1 MIYKTG
7 GEYMETEYNE
17 NKVATR
23 LKNALI
29 QRGMSQSELAEKT
42 GINFSTIS
50 SYVSGRFEPKRTPLM
65 KLAKVLDVSPTWLA
79 GFDVPMDAETP
90 YYNSETGIL
99 TIPFISQ
106 KISAGIGEEELPE
119 DCLEVR
125 SIDILASM
133 AKGISKK
140 VLTAAEVKGDSMIE
154 ANIYPGD
161 IVIFAR
167 GRIEGDGIYVL
178 ALAGE
183 VLVKRLQFD
192 ALSNELEIISM
203 NRNYKPRTVSADAD
217 GLRILGKVVGWFHNE
232 I

>member
-1 MIYKTG
+1 MRANVAERLNTALKKKNISQTKLVELTG
-7 GEYMETEYNE
+7 L
-17 NKVATR
+17 NKSA
-23 LKNALI
+23 
-29 QRGMSQSELAEKT
+29 
-42 GINFSTIS
+42 IS
-50 SYVSGRFEPKRTPLM
+50 SYLNGKYEPKRDAVEIM
-65 KLAKVLDVSPTWLA
+65 AKTLDVSPTWLA

-99 TIPFISQ
+99 TIPFITQ
-106 KISAGIGEEELPE
+106 KISAGPGEEELPD

-125 SIDILASM
+125 SIDVLASM

>member
-1 MIYKTG
+1 
-7 GEYMETEYNE
+7 METEYNE

>member
-1 MIYKTG
+1 MTQGERIRTFREQIGLTLEELGKKTNTTPQTIYK
-7 GEYMETEYNE
+7 YE
-17 NKVATR
+17 NDIVTNIPYDR
-23 LKNALI
+23 IIAL
-29 QRGMSQSELAEKT
+29 S
-42 GINFSTIS
+42 
-50 SYVSGRFEPKRTPLM
+50 
-65 KLAKVLDVSPTWLA
+65 KVLKVQPWEIL
-79 GFDVPMDAETP
+79 GWDVPS
-90 YYNSETGIL
+90 YNSETGIL
-99 TIPFISQ
+99 TIPFITQ
-106 KISAGIGEEELPE
+106 KISAGIGEEELPD
-119 DCLEVR
+119 DCLEVK

-140 VLTAAEVKGDSMIE
+140 ILTAAEVKGDSMIE

-178 ALAGE
+178 ALGGD

-203 NRNYKPRTVSADAD
+203 NKNYKTRTVSADAD

>member
-1 MIYKTG
+1 MKD
-7 GEYMETEYNE
+7 EYERIE
-17 NKVATR
+17 KISVR
-23 LKNALI
+23 LKKAMNEKGI
-29 QRGMSQSELAEKT
+29 KQVELSRSTGLST
-42 GINFSTIS
+42 GIIS
-50 SYVSGRFEPKRTPLM
+50 SYLSDKFEPKNTTIT
-65 KLAKVLDVSPTWLA
+65 KLANALNISPTWLA

-90 YYNSETGIL
+90 FYNSETGIL
-99 TIPFISQ
+99 TIPFITQ
-106 KISAGIGEEELPE
+106 KISAGSGEEELPD

-125 SIDILASM
+125 SIDILANM

-140 VLTAAEVKGDSMIE
+140 ILTAAEVKGDSMIE

-178 ALAGE
+178 ALGGE

-192 ALSNELEIISM
+192 SLSNELEIISM
-203 NRNYKPRTVSADAD
+203 NRNYKTRTVSADAD

>member
-1 MIYKTG
+1 MTTG
-7 GEYMETEYNE
+7 QVIAKRRIELGWTQE
-17 NKVATR
+17 
-23 LKNALI
+23 
-29 QRGMSQSELAEKT
+29 ELAKKMGYTSKT
-42 GINFSTIS
+42 SITKIESDKIDLPRRKVKMIADVLGISVNDLFPDAP
-50 SYVSGRFEPKRTPLM
+50 SYNP
-65 KLAKVLDVSPTWLA
+65 
-79 GFDVPMDAETP
+79 
-90 YYNSETGIL
+90 ETGIL
-99 TIPFISQ
+99 TIPFITQ
-106 KISAGIGEEELPE
+106 KISAGIGEEELPD

-178 ALAGE
+178 ALGGD